1 MTHIRYLTIEDLPIY
16 HALLLQGIDKK
27 LEVMAWKLQNKNVL
41 KRQIFLESYHRRLRT
56 TILSVHLMVRN

>member
-27 LEVMAWKLQNKNVL
+27 LEVMAWKLQNK
-41 KRQIFLESYHRRLRT
+41 KCLEEANISR
-56 TILSVHLMVRN
+56 ILSPETTD